1 MIEDADDAVLF
12 LSQPAAYPEAPSNVS
27 VIETHMSWV
36 FLADS
41 DVYKLKKGI
50 RHDEIDFSTP
60 AKRRQNC
67 LEEVRLNGLLAP
79 DVYLG
84 VVALTRDAGGRL
96 AIGGDGSAVDWLV
109 HMRRLPDDRH
119 LDAVIRAGRIEED
132 EPKIREAARRLARFF
147 VAAPVVGL
155 SADAHRRMLED
166 GVEAD
171 RRALSEPRYGLPQD
185 KVASLVRAQRAF
197 LHDCSAVFDARVSA
211 GRIVEGHGDLRPEH
225 IWLDPEPVILDR
237 VEFDPTLRTMDPA
250 DELAFLALESERLGA
265 PAVGDWFLEEYTH
278 VTGDVPPLPL
288 LGFYRV
294 YRAMRRATIAARHL
308 DDPSVKDPERFLRRA
323 RWYLDLA
330 DPVACVRA

>member
-12 LSQPAAYPEAPSNVS
+12 LSQPAAYPEAPSGVS

-36 FLADS
+36 FLADA
-41 DVYKLKKGI
+41 DVYKLKKAI

-67 LEEVRLNGLLAP
+67 LEEVRLNRWLAP
-79 DVYLG
+79 GVYLG
-84 VVALTRDAGGRL
+84 VVALTRDRAGRL
-96 AIGGDGSAVDWLV
+96 AIGGAGEAVDWLV

-119 LDAVIRAGRIEED
+119 LDAVIGAGRVRED
-132 EPKIREAARRLARFF
+132 EAKIREAARRLARFF
-147 VAAPVVGL
+147 AAAPVVGL
-155 SADAHRRMLED
+155 SAAAHRRMLED

-171 RRALSEPRYGLPQD
+171 QRALSEPRYGLPQD
-185 KVASLVRAQRAF
+185 KVASLVRAQTAF
-197 LHDCSAVFDARVSA
+197 LHDCSVVFDARAVA

-250 DELAFLALESERLGA
+250 DELAFLALECERLGA
-265 PAVGDWFLEEYTH
+265 RPVGDWFLEEYTA
-278 VTGDVPPLPL
+278 VTGDAPPVAL

-308 DDPSVKDPERFLRRA
+308 DDPSVKNPERFLQRA
-323 RWYLDLA
+323 RRYLGLVQ
-330 DPVACVRA
+330 PVACGRV